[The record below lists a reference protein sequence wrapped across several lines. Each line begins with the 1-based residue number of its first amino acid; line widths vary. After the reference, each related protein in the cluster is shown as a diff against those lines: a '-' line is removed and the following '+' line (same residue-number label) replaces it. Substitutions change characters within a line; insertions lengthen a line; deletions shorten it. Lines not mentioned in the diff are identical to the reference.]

1 MTDPLELV
9 WPLVDEPVAMVKAH
23 NADTW
28 PAGVHQRLMTLGFLR
43 EAGTAESILCPECGN
58 HVEEV
63 FAIPGPGGHSRYVI
77 HCPEVLRVVVLYKA
91 LRQWIVDLGQIAR
104 TLAGILQLSG
114 KCTELATGRIWRLG
128 RWTYQGVQRDLLLA
142 GGLGLSDAEQYR
154 RAISGA
160 HRPVLF
166 VGSRMANP
174 DFWNGRIPPQILLS
188 EVATLIEDKIEID
201 VTQIIGL
208 VHAADE
214 QHAAEAPLTRKQI
227 APVIRQEVKAC
238 DKSRLRD
245 DHLVAAYKNF
255 GSYTKAVTGLANQG
269 YHTNRSAV
277 ERAVQRAGGRQ
288 AVIRGDDSESVVRT
302 VSSRRRDTPVE
313 KKDSH
318 K

>member
-1 MTDPLELV
+1 MTDPLELL
-9 WPLVDEPVAMVKAH
+9 WPLVDSPNTMIAADLVAF
-23 NADTW
+23 W
-28 PAGVHQRLMTLGFLR
+28 PPGLHQRLLELGMLR
-43 EAGTAESILCPECGN
+43 EAGTAERILCPGCWN

-63 FAIPGPGGHSRYVI
+63 NAIPGPGGSSRYVI
-77 HCPEVLRVVVLYKA
+77 PCPEVLRVVVPHAA

-104 TLAGILQLSG
+104 TLAGTLRLSG

-128 RWTYQGVQRDLLLA
+128 RWTYQGIQRDLLLA
-142 GGLGLSDAEQYR
+142 GGLGLPDAEQYR

-174 DFWNGRIPPQILLS
+174 DFWNGRVPPQILLS

-214 QHAAEAPLTRKQI
+214 QHAADTPLTTEQFKL
-227 APVIRQEVKAC
+227 VVRQQVKAEG
-238 DKSRLRD
+238 KTQLTD
-245 DHLVAAYKNF
+245 DILVAAYKNF
-255 GSYTKAVTGLANQG
+255 GSYNKAVTGLAAQG
-269 YHTNRSAV
+269 CETNRWAI
-277 ERAVQRAGGRQ
+277 ERAVKRAGGPQ
-288 AVIRGDDSESVVRT
+288 AVMRGDDSESVVRT
-302 VSSRRRDTPVE
+302 VASHRRDTPIE
-313 KKDSH
+313 KRDSN